1 MRPESIIQQFIFE
14 TESWGRWLAFFQQ
27 ENFYNKM
34 RLADLVSNSSE
45 ESVLATAERFQE
57 EFLSQDMVISFLK
70 EELKK
75 QNFLLQQEVQNHQE
89 VFFGEINKN
98 QKAFEKNIKKEE
110 ELFGRIKDSFS
121 SYLWSLAASE
131 KPGSSA
137 AYF

>member
-1 MRPESIIQQFIFE
+1 
-14 TESWGRWLAFFQQ
+14 
-27 ENFYNKM
+27 M